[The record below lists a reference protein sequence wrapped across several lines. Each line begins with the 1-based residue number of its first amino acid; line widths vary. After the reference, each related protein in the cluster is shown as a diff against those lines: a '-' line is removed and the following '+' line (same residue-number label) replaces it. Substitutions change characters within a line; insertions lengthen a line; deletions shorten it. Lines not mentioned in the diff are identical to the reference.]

1 MPIASGTVTFA
12 RFSVEPVE
20 SFPADVRRWLGRG
33 LRARGFEPIDNRRT
47 DEERAAGFVELEDHE
62 ATGFS
67 PGRVFHGEHALLA
80 WRIDTLKVPAKE
92 LKAEL
97 ARWTAA
103 FQDEHGRAPARKEK
117 ADRRAALR
125 QAMRA
130 QATPVTKVYDVSWSL
145 AAQELL
151 VWASSRKVVDEVM
164 LAMEASFRV
173 RLHEQVPSV
182 VAARRGVAD
191 AALAPTPEL
200 LGVELS
206 AKDLAGLAL
215 AGGRAEEVA
224 RGQA

>member
-20 SFPADVRRWLGRG
+20 SFPADVRRWLSRG
-33 LRARGFEPIDNRRT
+33 LRARGFEPIDRQT
-47 DEERAAGFVELEDHE
+47 EDERAAGFVELDDHE

-67 PGRVFHGEHALLA
+67 PGRIFHGEHALLA
-80 WRIDTLKVPAKE
+80 WRIDTLKVPAAE

-97 ARWTAA
+97 ARWVTA

-130 QATPVTKVYDVSWSL
+130 QATPVTKVYDVSWHL
-145 AAQELL
+145 AAQQMQI
-151 VWASSRKVVDEVM
+151 WAASRKVVDEVA
-164 LAMEASFRV
+164 LAMESSFRI
-173 RLHEQVPSV
+173 RLHAQVPSV
-182 VAARRGVAD
+182 VATRRGVTD

-200 LGVELS
+200 LGMELS
-206 AKDLAGLAL
+206 ARDLAAL
-215 AGGRAEEVA
+215 ARPGERGEEVL